1 LISWIGEIQKK
12 LKLINERRD
21 EIKMVKKS
29 ENLLA
34 LGMLCLIIALLFDM
48 FGNSNIILDMVIL
61 LFVGIALFSN
71 AGYLVM
77 ATSEKKKK

>member
-1 LISWIGEIQKK
+1 
-12 LKLINERRD
+12 
-21 EIKMVKKS
+21 MVKKK

-34 LGMLCLIIALLFDM
+34 LGMVCLIMALLFDM
-48 FGNSNIILDMVIL
+48 FGNSNAILDIVIL

-77 ATSEKKKK
+77 GTSDKKKK

>member
-1 LISWIGEIQKK
+1 MISWIGEIQKK

-21 EIKMVKKS
+21 EIKMVKKK

-34 LGMLCLIIALLFDM
+34 LGMLCLIMALLFDM
-48 FGNSNIILDMVIL
+48 FGNPNVIIDMVIL
-61 LFVGIALFSN
+61 LFVSIALFSN

>member
-12 LKLINERRD
+12 FKLINERRD
-21 EIKMVKKS
+21 EIKMVKKK

-34 LGMLCLIIALLFDM
+34 LGMLCLIMALLFDM
-48 FGNSNIILDMVIL
+48 FGNPNVILDMVIL
-61 LFVGIALFSN
+61 LFVSIALFSN

-77 ATSEKKKK
+77 ATSEKNKK

>member
-1 LISWIGEIQKK
+1 
-12 LKLINERRD
+12 
-21 EIKMVKKS
+21 MVKKK

-34 LGMLCLIIALLFDM
+34 LGMLCLIMALLFDM
-48 FGNSNIILDMVIL
+48 FGNPNVIIDMVIL
-61 LFVGIALFSN
+61 LFVSIALFSN